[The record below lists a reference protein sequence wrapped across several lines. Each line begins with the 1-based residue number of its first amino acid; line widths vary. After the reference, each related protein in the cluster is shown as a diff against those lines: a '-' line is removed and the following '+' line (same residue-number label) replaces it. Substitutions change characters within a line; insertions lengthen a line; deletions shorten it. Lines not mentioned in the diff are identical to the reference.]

1 MNKFLKT
8 TLAIALF
15 STSSYAL
22 NLDEAIKIALENNY
36 DLQNKNIEVSQ
47 QIDNINI
54 SKSSFLP
61 KLDLS
66 YGYSNIDK
74 PTSSQYNDSGTL
86 STTISYNLFNGLKDI
101 SNLDIANL
109 DLKST
114 QYYKESLKFDT
125 ILNVKNAYVKYLNMQ
140 NTKDTFEVQYK
151 LFKKQFEDSK
161 VRYEQ
166 GLLAKNDLL
175 QVQVNMSNALQ
186 NLTNAK
192 ANVEISKLELSN
204 ILGGKDLSNETIE
217 KLDESKL
224 DNFKIENQ
232 TIENRSELKA
242 LNLNLEALNKNEVVL
257 NSSFYPK
264 VDGSFS
270 HKNYYENSAF
280 GRYDLGVDE
289 QSVASINLSW
299 NIYNG
304 NSDKTKKLINKKEIV
319 KLQNSIKKTKLQLN
333 LQLQTA
339 KLNYEV
345 AKANYETATLSLD
358 QAKENYN
365 IVRNRFDEG
374 VSSSTDLIDANYL
387 LTQGKQN
394 YYKAFFDKY
403 ISLETLKRVL
413 EIKN

>member
-8 TLAIALF
+8 TITIALF

-47 QIDNINI
+47 QIDNVNI

-74 PTSSQYNDSGTL
+74 PTSSQYNDSGIL

-280 GRYDLGVDE
+280 GRYDSGVDE

>member
-8 TLAIALF
+8 TITIALF

-47 QIDNINI
+47 QIDNVNI

-280 GRYDLGVDE
+280 GRYDSGVDE

>member
-8 TLAIALF
+8 TITIALF

-47 QIDNINI
+47 QIDNVNI

>member
-8 TLAIALF
+8 TITIALF

-47 QIDNINI
+47 QIDNVNI

-61 KLDLS
+61 KIDLS

-280 GRYDLGVDE
+280 GRYDSGVDE

>member
-8 TLAIALF
+8 TLTIALF

-47 QIDNINI
+47 QIDNVNI

-61 KLDLS
+61 KIDLS

-280 GRYDLGVDE
+280 GRYDSGVDE

-403 ISLETLKRVL
+403 MSLETLKRVL

>member
-47 QIDNINI
+47 QIDNVNI

-61 KLDLS
+61 KIDLS

-109 DLKST
+109 DLKTT

-280 GRYDLGVDE
+280 GRYDSGVDE

-394 YYKAFFDKY
+394 YYKAFFDKF